1 MSVPTPRTLTPTDVF
16 GPDAAALLAQVQAVL
31 APQHHDLLD
40 HLLGAVDTHVCAE
53 QRTDEAQRWSAL
65 LAHIP
70 GYAPTL
76 HVLRAHIEDSAV
88 GYCPGGAACRVVWPC
103 PA

>member
-1 MSVPTPRTLTPTDVF
+1 MSPRTLTPTEVF
-16 GPDAAALLAQVQAVL
+16 GADAAALLAQVQALL

-53 QRTDEAQRWSAL
+53 QRADEAQRWSAL

-76 HVLRAHIEDSAV
+76 HVLRAHIEDSGV

-103 PA
+103 AAGA

>member
-1 MSVPTPRTLTPTDVF
+1 MSVQPPRTLTPADVL

-31 APQHHDLLD
+31 APQHHDLLE

-53 QRTDEAQRWSAL
+53 LRTDEAQRWSAL

-70 GYAPTL
+70 GYAPDPARPARPRRGRGAPL
-76 HVLRAHIEDSAV
+76 L
-88 GYCPGGAACRVVWPC
+88 PGRRRVPRR
-103 PA
+103 